1 MNLYETEGGDHYVYL
16 LCVLWKVFHELDIG
30 AIGNQEL
37 TLVGTL
43 DPEEPDT
50 AGERDSVGK
59 GQRGDGII
67 RVTYTDTHIFK
78 AYNAENAH
86 RYI

>member
-1 MNLYETEGGDHYVYL
+1 M
-16 LCVLWKVFHELDIG
+16 
-30 AIGNQEL
+30 
-37 TLVGTL
+37 GTL